1 MVHIL
6 QTNKRT
12 GQTAGIAPT
21 SVPSHNVLTDLAV
34 GDDHPQYVR
43 TDGTRAGWSVPAVFT
58 SSVDGL
64 APASGGGTTNFLRA
78 DGTWAA
84 PSGGGGGGSGLD
96 QPAVMARMAFGGF

>member
-12 GQTAGIAPT
+12 GRTAGIAPT
-21 SVPSHNVLTDLAV
+21 SVPSHSVLTDLAV

-58 SSVDGL
+58 SSVDGESRVYGN
-64 APASGGGTTNFLRA
+64 AVIRGASELHGCTFIGGNQVVEDEILHDEQR
-78 DGTWAA
+78 
-84 PSGGGGGGSGLD
+84 S
-96 QPAVMARMAFGGF
+96 